1 MHQWSPP
8 NISHWKCVL
17 IKPVC
22 FIGQTLHQIIK
33 IFSQKMIRIFFL
45 KGGGGVKTC
54 RFIIQLK
61 TCNFDIQVRM
71 SFLFKTK
78 KENFQCNSYMYKN
91 IE

>member
-1 MHQWSPP
+1 ML
-8 NISHWKCVL
+8 HWTDLTSDHKDFL
-17 IKPVC
+17 SEDDKN
-22 FIGQTLHQIIK
+22 
-33 IFSQKMIRIFFL
+33 FFFK

-54 RFIIQLK
+54 RFIVQLK